1 MSSDYDFG
9 KYSTGDKYEGGTVY
23 TSSTNPTDYTQVAKD
38 VAILFLTGIAI
49 LIALITLV
57 YVGALVCDRICQRCG
72 CCAAMRALHTDEPRH
87 VEGGEV
93 ARDAGLTGMTDAERR
108 SVLDKMLVGK
118 AYQTY
123 KQMAALGTGDG
134 QNADADT
141 KEKSATASTGSNGTD
156 TPDDSTQQDI
166 ESQQTPLPLPSQDPV
181 VDDPFQSDS
190 YTACAI
196 CIDNYDDAD
205 EVFVGEDCNHMFHK
219 ECLLDWLQRHDGCP
233 CCRKNMITSVQMKE
247 AAMEVLGRDRVMEL
261 ALGPYYAI
269 RMSIGVPQALPQVT
283 DIEMGN
289 AGPGTNTS
297 GTTGDDFQNDEQ
309 QEGIPSTEMISR

>member
-9 KYSTGDKYEGGTVY
+9 KYSTGDNYEGGTVY

-57 YVGALVCDRICQRCG
+57 YVGALVCDRICHRCG

-93 ARDAGLTGMTDAERR
+93 ARDAGLTGMTDVERR
-108 SVLDKMLVGK
+108 LVLDKMLVGK
-118 AYQTY
+118 SYQTY
-123 KQMAALGTGDG
+123 KQMASVRTGG
-134 QNADADT
+134 EQNADAGT
-141 KEKSATASTGSNGTD
+141 KEKSASTSSNGTAN
-156 TPDDSTQQDI
+156 PDDSTQQDI
-166 ESQQTPLPLPSQDPV
+166 ESQQTTPSTPSQAPV

-233 CCRKNMITSVQMKE
+233 CCRKNMITSEQMKG
-247 AAMEVLGRDRVMEL
+247 AAMEVLGCDRVMEL
-261 ALGPYYAI
+261 ALGPYYAG

-283 DIEMGN
+283 DLGMGN
-289 AGPGTNTS
+289 NGAETNTS
-297 GTTGDDFQNDEQ
+297 SASDGFQNDEQ